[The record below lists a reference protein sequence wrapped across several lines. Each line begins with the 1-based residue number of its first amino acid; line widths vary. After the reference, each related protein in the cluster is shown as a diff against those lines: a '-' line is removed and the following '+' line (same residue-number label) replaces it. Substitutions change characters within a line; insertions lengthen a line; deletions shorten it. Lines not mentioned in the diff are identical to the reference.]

1 MATLVTGGTGFI
13 GSNIV
18 KDLARRGHD
27 VVCFDLA
34 APDALVRKY
43 LAPWGERVT
52 FIRGD
57 ILNRGD
63 LERAARHHITRI
75 VHAAVFT
82 PSRTSNI
89 ETDRSRSIVDINLA
103 GTADLLDMARALDT
117 ERFLYVSSEAVYGDG
132 PGHREMVGEDAI
144 LYPRNLYAVAKYA
157 SELLTRRYGELH
169 GFQTVS
175 VRLSYP
181 YGPMERVTGHR
192 TRMSQIYRWTG
203 NAVRGEPV
211 QVEDRTVGHD
221 YTYAA
226 DVASGISALL
236 DAPSLSHDVYN
247 LSAGRSITL
256 GEVIEAL
263 REARPSLKVIDN
275 TPGEPESL
283 LPSPGTQIR
292 DVTRIQEDLGF
303 TPSFDIAAG
312 IRDYLKWRE
321 DFSFRD

>member
-1 MATLVTGGTGFI
+1 
-13 GSNIV
+13 
-18 KDLARRGHD
+18 
-27 VVCFDLA
+27 
-34 APDALVRKY
+34 
-43 LAPWGERVT
+43 
-52 FIRGD
+52 
-57 ILNRGD
+57 
-63 LERAARHHITRI
+63 

-89 ETDRSRSIVDINLA
+89 ETDRSRSIVDINLV
-103 GTADLLDMARALDT
+103 GTADLLDMARVLDT

-132 PGHREMVGEDAI
+132 PGHGEMLGEDAI

-169 GFQTVS
+169 SFQTVS

-275 TPGEPESL
+275 TPGEPEGL